1 VSRARHAAAALLAG
15 VLVVPPTVTPQA
27 RILTGS
33 DQLSAVYA
41 YILNTRFDRAE
52 DALAGACGPAPR
64 EACQVL
70 DATMMWWRILIN
82 PDDTSLDDE
91 FEQRVSTAIE
101 ATERWTERQP
111 ESAEAWFYLG
121 AAYGARVSWRVQRKE
136 HLAAARDGKRI
147 KEALERALALD
158 ASLNDA
164 RFGIGLY
171 KYYAAIAPAFARFF
185 RFLLLLPGGNRE
197 EGLSDMEAVHS
208 RGILLRGEAD
218 YQLHWIY
225 LWYENQPRRA
235 LGLLRALSAQ
245 YPANPH
251 FVERIA
257 DTENRYLHDHAAS
270 LNTWQAMVDRAAHMG
285 DPRLAVTMG
294 RMGVARMLD
303 SLYETDRAVDQL
315 HQIVD
320 SAPTAPFGI
329 VAEAQLALGQMLDRL
344 GDRPDAVMAYN
355 AALGTVPASDPHG
368 VAAAARLG
376 IRRPPPD
383 LAAAQAYRLSL
394 TGWRAFEQ
402 GALDQAARALAG
414 AATAAPG
421 DTMIGV
427 RLARVQAAQKDVD
440 PALAEFDRII
450 GMHPKAPAVP
460 LGAAYLWSAELLEQ
474 QGRKDIALARYRAV
488 NRIFGT
494 DSRLTAE
501 AAKAIARLSA
511 GR

>member
-1 VSRARHAAAALLAG
+1 VSLARHAAAAILAG
-15 VLVVPPTVTPQA
+15 VMLAAPTATPQA

-41 YILNTRFDRAE
+41 HILNTRFDRAE
-52 DALAGACGPAPR
+52 NALAGACGPAPR

-70 DATMMWWRILIN
+70 DATMVWWRILIN

-91 FEQRVSTAIE
+91 FQQRVSTAIT
-101 ATERWTERQP
+101 ATERWTQREP
-111 ESAEAWFYLG
+111 ELAEAWFYLG

-158 ASLNDA
+158 SDLDDA

-185 RFLLLLPGGNRE
+185 RFLLLLPGGSRE
-197 EGLSDMEAVHS
+197 EGLSDMEAVHT
-208 RGILLRGEAD
+208 RGVLLRGEAD

-235 LGLLRALSAQ
+235 LELLRALTAQ

-251 FVERIA
+251 FVGRIA
-257 DTENRYLHDHAAS
+257 DTEDRYLHDQAAS
-270 LNTWQAMVDRAAHMG
+270 LKTWQAMVDRGPQMA
-285 DPRLAVTMG
+285 DPQLAVTMG
-294 RMGVARMLD
+294 RMGAARMLD
-303 SLYETDRAVDQL
+303 GLYETDRAVDQL
-315 HQIVD
+315 HQIVS
-320 SAPTAPFGI
+320 SAPIAPYGI

-344 GDRPDAVMAYN
+344 GDRAAAVLAYN
-355 AALGTVPASDPHG
+355 AAIGVAPASDPHG
-368 VAAAARLG
+368 VAAAARIG

-394 TGWRAFEQ
+394 TGWRAFER
-402 GALDQAARALAG
+402 GALDQAARALEG
-414 AATAAPG
+414 AAAAAPS
-421 DTMIGV
+421 DAMIRA
-427 RLARVQAAQKDVD
+427 RLARVRGAQKVIE

-450 GMHPKAPAVP
+450 SMRPKAPAVP

-474 QGRKDIALARYRAV
+474 QGRKDSALARYNV
-488 NRIFGT
+488 VGRIFGT
-494 DSRLTAE
+494 DSRLTAT
-501 AAKAIARLSA
+501 AAKAIARLS
-511 GR
+511 R